1 MTKGRQLNIGQ
12 VSWRIQ
18 AFLLKLQRSRI
29 SLTHDAKICVA
40 QCTVRRKQPCLEAC
54 DVTRYHALLL
64 GLFALVWGW
73 AAIEPTYP
81 HDWLLENYLVF
92 VFVPL
97 ILLTARYFRL
107 SDLSYTLITAFML
120 MHVVGSHYTYAE
132 VPFGYTLQQWIGASR
147 NMYDRLVHFSFGL
160 LLAYPLRE
168 VFMRVAK
175 VRGLWA
181 YWFPFELVL
190 AFSGAYE
197 IIEWLV
203 ATRVDP
209 SAGLAFLGAQGDVW
223 DAQKDM
229 AVAAVG
235 AAASLLIVALVHWRY
250 DPAFGS
256 DLRASLKIDHSDR
269 PLGEQTLWAMLRNR
283 RRH

>member
-1 MTKGRQLNIGQ
+1 M
-12 VSWRIQ
+12 
-18 AFLLKLQRSRI
+18 
-29 SLTHDAKICVA
+29 
-40 QCTVRRKQPCLEAC
+40 
-54 DVTRYHALLL
+54 TRYHTVLLV
-64 GLFALVWGW
+64 LFAAVWIW
-73 AAIEPTYP
+73 AAIEPVYP

-92 VFVPL
+92 IFVPL
-97 ILLTARYFRL
+97 VLLAGRYFRL
-107 SDLSYTLITAFML
+107 SNLSYTLLTVFML

-132 VPFGYTLQQWIGASR
+132 VPFGTTLQHWFGAER

-175 VRGLWA
+175 VHGLWA
-181 YWFPFELVL
+181 YWFPLELVL

-203 ATRVDP
+203 AAQVDP

-229 AVAAVG
+229 ALA
-235 AAASLLIVALVHWRY
+235 
-250 DPAFGS
+250 AFGA
-256 DLRASLKIDHSDR
+256 LL
-269 PLGEQTLWAMLRNR
+269 AMLGTAALNVRLQRDFAREWSESLRVKDRRPYGEDEIRRLLADGRNGR
-283 RRH
+283 SSA